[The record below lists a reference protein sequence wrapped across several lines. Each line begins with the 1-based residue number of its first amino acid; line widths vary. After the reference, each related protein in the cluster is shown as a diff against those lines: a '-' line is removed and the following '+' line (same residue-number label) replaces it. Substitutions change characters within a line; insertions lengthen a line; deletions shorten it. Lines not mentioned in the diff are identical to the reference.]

1 MGHVFQTYAEAGD
14 LGRHRTDQVTPPVS
28 YTPEPNPY
36 KTGELLTWRREGKYI
51 YIYIMLVICQRGRT
65 VSYRSQ
71 AKLEK

>member
-51 YIYIMLVICQRGRT
+51 YIYYARNL
-65 VSYRSQ
+65 SARSDGFVPL
-71 AKLEK
+71 AGKT